1 MDNMI
6 NTDSFGLQGGTAQKT
21 VGQYL
26 FDCLKLEGITEIFG
40 VAGDYNFTLL
50 DTLEC
55 YNGIRFIEG
64 RNELNSGY
72 AADGYARIKG
82 MSALITTFGVGELSA
97 CNAIAGANSEHVPI
111 IHIVGAP
118 PEKDQK
124 EHKLMHHTLMDGNF
138 DVFRKVYEQI
148 TAYTAV
154 LTPENAKIEIQA
166 AIRIAKEKK
175 KPVYLVVA
183 DDLVTKPIK
192 VREEPVP
199 PYPTSNL
206 KTLQAAVNHVHR
218 LLERA
223 HRPVILVDV
232 KTMRFGLQTAARQL
246 ADAMNVPVVTMMFG
260 KGAFDETHPNYIG
273 MYLGSFG
280 GSEVQSTVENAD
292 CIIAIGMVWAD
303 TNTANFTAKLNPMVT
318 VNIQPDMVKTAEAE
332 YPNVLAADMLLA
344 VQKVGYM
351 GQGLAEKLSFPYD
364 QFTTN
369 ADGPLMAAGYYPRFQ
384 RMLKEGDVVIAETGT
399 FYNGMAEVRL
409 PGNVTYIGQGGWQSI
424 GYATPSAFGAI
435 MAAPERRVLLFTG
448 DGALQLTAQEISS
461 MLYYGCKPIIFVLN
475 NDGYTIEKYLN
486 VKTEGQKYNQIPQWS
501 YTRLAEAFGGNAFT
515 VTVRT
520 YGELDQALIQ
530 AETESTERLCIIEM
544 IAGNPMDAPKYMRR
558 MRSYMEKQ
566 EMQRS
571 QKKSRITRMFLKD
584 ESNL

>member
-1 MDNMI
+1 MNKPKKWLRSEHAMDNRI
-6 NTDSFGLQGGTAQKT
+6 AQKT

-55 YNGIRFIEG
+55 YNGIHFIEG

-72 AADGYARIKG
+72 AADGYARVKG
-82 MSALITTFGVGELSA
+82 MAALITTFGVGELSA

-118 PEKDQK
+118 PEKDQN

-138 DVFRKVYEQI
+138 NVFRKVYEQI

-154 LTPENAKIEIQA
+154 LTPENAMIEIQA

-183 DDLVTKPIK
+183 NDLVTKPIK
-192 VREEPVP
+192 VREVPVP
-199 PYPTSNL
+199 PRATSNL
-206 KTLQAAVNHVHR
+206 NTLQVAVNHVHQ
-218 LLERA
+218 LLDRA
-223 HRPVILVDV
+223 HRPVILVDI
-232 KTMRFGLQTAARQL
+232 KTMRYGLQTAVLQL
-246 ADAMNVPVVTMMFG
+246 ANTMNVPVATMMYG

-280 GSEVQSTVENAD
+280 DSEVQNTVENAD
-292 CIIAIGMVWAD
+292 CIISIGMVLAD
-303 TNTANFTAKLNPMVT
+303 TNTANFTSKLNKLIT
-318 VNIQPDMVKTAEAE
+318 INIQPDMVKVAEAE
-332 YPNVLAADMLLA
+332 YPNVLASDMLLA
-344 VQKVGYM
+344 LQKVWNK
-351 GQGLAEKLSFPYD
+351 GQGLVGKMSFPYD
-364 QFTTN
+364 QFTAN
-369 ADGPLMAAGYYPRFQ
+369 ADDPLMSDRYYPRFQ
-384 RMLKEGDVVIAETGT
+384 RMLKEGDIVIAETGT

-409 PGNVTYIGQGGWQSI
+409 PSNVTYIGQGGWQSI
-424 GYATPSAFGAI
+424 GYATPSSFGAI

-486 VKTEGQKYNQIPQWS
+486 VKTEGQKYNQIPKWS
-501 YTRLAEAFGGNAFT
+501 YTKLPDAFGGNAFT
-515 VTVRT
+515 ITVRT
-520 YGELDQALIQ
+520 YGELDQAIIQ
-530 AETESTERLCIIEM
+530 AETECSERLCIIEM
-544 IAGNPMDAPKYMRR
+544 IAGDPMDAPKYMRQL
-558 MRSYMEKQ
+558 RSYMEKQ
-566 EMQRS
+566 EMQRT
-571 QKKSRITRMFLKD
+571 Q
-584 ESNL
+584 N

>member
-1 MDNMI
+1 MDNMM
-6 NTDSFGLQGGTAQKT
+6 TAGSFGSQSGMAQKT

-50 DTLEC
+50 DTLER
-55 YNGIRFIEG
+55 YNGIRFIKG
-64 RNELNSGY
+64 QNELNSGY

-154 LTPENAKIEIQA
+154 LTPENAKIEIPA

-199 PYPTSNL
+199 PRPTSNL
-206 KTLQAAVNHVHR
+206 KTLQAAMDHVHR
-218 LLERA
+218 LLKRA

-232 KTMRFGLQTAARQL
+232 KTIRFGLQIAVRQL
-246 ADAMNVPVVTMMFG
+246 ADAMNVPVVTMMYG
-260 KGAFDETHPNYIG
+260 KGAFDETYPNYIG

-280 GSEVQSTVENAD
+280 SSEVQSTVENAD

-303 TNTANFTAKLNPMVT
+303 TNTANFTAKLNPLVT
-318 VNIQPDMVKTAEAE
+318 VDIQSDMVKIVEAE
-332 YPNVLAADMLLA
+332 YPNVLAADMLFA
-344 VQKVGYM
+344 MQKVGYI
-351 GQGLAEKLSFPYD
+351 GQGLAEQLSFPYD
-364 QFTTN
+364 QFTTST
-369 ADGPLMAAGYYPRFQ
+369 DEPLMAAGYYPRFQ
-384 RMLKEGDVVIAETGT
+384 RMLKEGDIVIVETGT

-409 PGNVTYIGQGGWQSI
+409 PSNVTYIGQGGWQSI
-424 GYATPSAFGAI
+424 GYATPSAFGAM

-448 DGALQLTAQEISS
+448 DGALQLTVQEISS

-486 VKTEGQKYNQIPQWS
+486 VKTEGQKYNQIPRWS

-515 VTVRT
+515 ATVRT
-520 YGELDQALIQ
+520 YGELDQAIIQ
-530 AETESTERLCIIEM
+530 AETESIERLCIIEM
-544 IAGNPMDAPKYMRR
+544 IAGNPMDAPAYMRR

-571 QKKSRITRMFLKD
+571 QK
-584 ESNL
+584 

>member
-1 MDNMI
+1 MDNMMI
-6 NTDSFGLQGGTAQKT
+6 AGNFGSQSRTAQKT

-26 FDCLKLEGITEIFG
+26 FDCLKLEGISEIFG

-50 DTLEC
+50 DTLER

-82 MSALITTFGVGELSA
+82 ISALITTFGVGELSA

-154 LTPENAKIEIQA
+154 ITPENAKIEIPA

-183 DDLVTKPIK
+183 DDLVNKPIK
-192 VREEPVP
+192 FREEPVP
-199 PYPTSNL
+199 PRPTSNM
-206 KTLQAAVNHVHR
+206 KALQAAEDHVRR

-223 HRPVILVDV
+223 KRPVILVDV

-303 TNTANFTAKLNPMVT
+303 NNTANFTAKLNPLMT
-318 VNIQPDMVKTAEAE
+318 VNIQPDMVKIAEAE

-344 VQKVGYM
+344 VQKVGYT
-351 GQGLAEKLSFPYD
+351 GQGLSGKLSFPYD
-364 QFTTN
+364 QFTMSV
-369 ADGPLMAAGYYPRFQ
+369 DEPLMAAGYYPRFQ
-384 RMLKEGDVVIAETGT
+384 RMLKEGDIVIAETGT

-424 GYATPSAFGAI
+424 GYATPSAFGAM

-486 VKTEGQKYNQIPQWS
+486 VKTEDQKYNQIPQWS
-501 YTRLAEAFGGNAFT
+501 YTKLAEAFGGNAFT

-520 YGELDQALIQ
+520 CGELDQAIIQ

-544 IAGNPMDAPKYMRR
+544 IAGNPMDAPKYMQR

-571 QKKSRITRMFLKD
+571 RK
-584 ESNL
+584 

>member
-1 MDNMI
+1 MDNMMAE
-6 NTDSFGLQGGTAQKT
+6 GGSGSPTRTAQKT

-26 FDCLKLEGITEIFG
+26 FDCLKMEGITEIFG

-50 DTLEC
+50 DALER
-55 YNGIRFIEG
+55 YNGIRFING

-111 IHIVGAP
+111 IHVVGAP

-138 DVFRKVYEQI
+138 DIFRKVYEQI
-148 TAYTAV
+148 TVYTAV
-154 LTPENAKIEIQA
+154 LTPENAKIEIPA

-183 DDLVTKPIK
+183 DDLVNKPITARK
-192 VREEPVP
+192 EPMP
-199 PYPTSNL
+199 PRPTSNL
-206 KTLQAAVNHVHR
+206 KTLQAAADHVRR
-218 LLERA
+218 LLEHA

-232 KTMRFGLQTAARQL
+232 KTMRFGLQTAVRRL
-246 ADAMNVPVVTMMFG
+246 ADAMNVPIVTMMFG

-280 GSEVQSTVENAD
+280 SSEVQSTVENAD
-292 CIIAIGMVWAD
+292 CIIAVGMLWAD
-303 TNTANFTAKLNPMVT
+303 TNTANFTAKLNPLVT
-318 VNIQPDMVKTAEAE
+318 INIQPDMVKVAEAE
-332 YPNVLAADMLLA
+332 YPNVFAADMLLA
-344 VQKVGYM
+344 VQKVGYI
-351 GQGLAEKLSFPYD
+351 GQGLAGNLLFPYD
-364 QFTTN
+364 QVT
-369 ADGPLMAAGYYPRFQ
+369 ASAEEPLMAAGYYPLFQ
-384 RMLKEGDVVIAETGT
+384 RMLKEGDIVIAETGT

-409 PGNVTYIGQGGWQSI
+409 PSNVTYIGQGGWGSI

-435 MAAPERRVLLFTG
+435 IAAPERRVLLFTG
-448 DGALQLTAQEISS
+448 DGSLQLTAQEISS
-461 MLYYGCKPIIFVLN
+461 MLYYGCKPIIFILN

-486 VKTEGQKYNQIPQWS
+486 VKTEDQKYNQIPRWS
-501 YTRLAEAFGGNAFT
+501 YTKLAEVFGGNAFT

-520 YGELDQALIQ
+520 YGELDQAIIQ
-530 AETESTERLCIIEM
+530 AEKERAERLCIIEM
-544 IAGNPMDAPKYMRR
+544 IARNSMDAPEYMRQ
-558 MRSYMEKQ
+558 MRSYMERQ

-571 QKKSRITRMFLKD
+571 QK
-584 ESNL
+584 